1 MKREKTP
8 RRKRRMKEEV
18 KIREEE
24 VNKREEE
31 EIVSSHS
38 EIEGIDSDSLQT
50 LKEEKRKGNSKSK
63 TRN

>member
-1 MKREKTP
+1 
-8 RRKRRMKEEV
+8 MKEEV

-38 EIEGIDSDSLQT
+38 EIDGIDSDSLQT